1 MADWTGVQL
10 TERTVVTKEEVLKN
24 YRVGEILEA
33 ARRTI
38 GRFGFEGTTIDRV
51 AEEAR
56 IAKGTIYL
64 YFPNKDALLHSAV
77 VEGLRDL
84 TRELTNT
91 DDPTRPPIERL
102 ASLIR
107 NMFKTQRSHEDFF
120 KALILDSR
128 FVSYEPG
135 DRRGEELRRVYL
147 EWVDF
152 FACILRSAAESG
164 AIRAPDPQLA
174 ALMLAE
180 MMTAPLRRRLLALN
194 DTPPDIDTD
203 AEAVLNLFL
212 YGVRGVHP
220 EGNGK

>member
-1 MADWTGVQL
+1 MASSREEL
-10 TERTVVTKEEVLKN
+10 IKE
-24 YRVGEILEA
+24 YRVNEILDA
-33 ARRTI
+33 ARRVI
-38 GRFGFEGTTIDRV
+38 GRHGFEGTTIDRV

-128 FVSYEPG
+128 
-135 DRRGEELRRVYL
+135 
-147 EWVDF
+147 
-152 FACILRSAAESG
+152 
-164 AIRAPDPQLA
+164 
-174 ALMLAE
+174 
-180 MMTAPLRRRLLALN
+180 
-194 DTPPDIDTD
+194 
-203 AEAVLNLFL
+203 
-212 YGVRGVHP
+212 
-220 EGNGK
+220 